1 MLTKAQIIEHIA
13 TEQNITKSQA
23 ERFYN
28 CFTQLVTDTLIVGE
42 EVKLN
47 GVGTLKVAE
56 RAARTVRNPAT
67 GKPLDIPATRT
78 VKFSVT
84 KDLKDALNN

>member
-84 KDLKDALNN
+84 KDLKDALN

>member
-1 MLTKAQIIEHIA
+1 MLTKAQIVEHIA
-13 TEQNITKSQA
+13 KEQNITKSQA
-23 ERFYN
+23 ERFYS
-28 CFTQLVTDTLIVGE
+28 CFTQLVTDTLKAGE

-67 GKPLDIPATRT
+67 GAPLDIPETRT

-84 KDLKDALNN
+84 KDLKDALN